1 LQIEKIA
8 LGKSMEEAR
17 KRAEKIKYGYK
28 IDGNK
33 LVLDN
38 YLISQVASKFRNQKV
53 EMFLYLPLGT
63 QFQADASVQVYDESE
78 DGSTANTFTRQ
89 IDGWLLAAAFGA
101 QDYESAPNMDAAN
114 TVKIISGQVLKGNVA
129 AISFLGTLAIGLT
142 GDVDVIRDPKK
153 VIKIATICAE
163 LGFPRLKS
171 AMNVGAVTPPAV
183 TLASFMA
190 DLAEDFPIK

>member
-1 LQIEKIA
+1 VLLNENYNPYQASDFYASSEFHEFLK
-8 LGKSMEEAR
+8 
-17 KRAEKIKYGYK
+17 KYSTTSG
-28 IDGNK
+28 D
-33 LVLDN
+33 
-38 YLISQVASKFRNQKV
+38 
-53 EMFLYLPLGT
+53 
-63 QFQADASVQVYDESE
+63 DESE